1 MKDPSPPTQQQSSHS
16 AQAGPS
22 STSNGDH
29 TKGKRS
35 DAGSSDRGYGDE
47 SSSEGS
53 EDGTVLFFSLP
64 GFNKLVLALRDQGVL
79 RFVSYLSAAAQGSRW
94 DVSAQYEVGMFAEGD
109 SEDEED
115 EATEDDGEQ

>member
-1 MKDPSPPTQQQSSHS
+1 VQQQQPSNS
-16 AQAGPS
+16 AQPGPS
-22 STSNGDH
+22 SSSNGDYA
-29 TKGKRS
+29 KARRS

-47 SSSEGS
+47 LSEEGS
-53 EDGTVLFFSLP
+53 EDGAVLFFSLP

-109 SEDEED
+109 SEEE
-115 EATEDDGEQ
+115 EDGEQ